1 MTAHVADGGP
11 LCDERSARVA
21 AACRVLGKLGAT
33 HSTFGH
39 VSCRDG
45 DEAMLI
51 RGKGPAETGL
61 SYTEPADVVQVG
73 LDVRKLAGRDGLRPP
88 SESFLHAW
96 LYRLR
101 PDVGAVIHMHPESA
115 VLLTLCGRELRPLY
129 GAYGRGA
136 QLAVGGV
143 PTYDSSLT
151 ISSHERGRDFAEFV
165 GGGRAA
171 LMRGHGV
178 AVVGAD
184 IEEAAVTMMALKE
197 LTDMTY
203 RALLIGEPA
212 PLPAAEQAEIGVP
225 PHPDRPLGSAGGAGG
240 VLAMWRYY
248 LTAAGEAQGSP
259 HAG

>member
-1 MTAHVADGGP
+1 MTTPGASGGP
-11 LCDERSARVA
+11 LDGELTARVA

-45 DEAMLI
+45 AGGMYI
-51 RGKGPAETGL
+51 RGKGPDETGL

-73 LDVRKLAGRDGLRPP
+73 FDVRKLAGRDGLRPP

-101 PDVGAVIHMHPESA
+101 PDVGSVIHMHPESA
-115 VLLTLCGRELRPLY
+115 VLLTMCGRELRPVY

-136 QLAVGGV
+136 WLAVQGV

-151 ISSHERGRDFAEFV
+151 ISSHERGRDFAEFAGDKPAV
-165 GGGRAA
+165 

-178 AVVGAD
+178 AVVGRD
-184 IEEAAVTMMALKE
+184 VEEAVVTMMALKE
-197 LTDMTY
+197 LTDLIY

-212 PLPAAEQAEIGVP
+212 PLPAEEQAEVGAP
-225 PHPDRPLGSAGGAGG
+225 PSPDRSLGSAGGTEGT
-240 VLAMWRYY
+240 LAMWRYY
-248 LTAAGEAQGSP
+248 LTAAGER
-259 HAG
+259 